1 MELIVDAN
9 ILLAAFLKEA
19 VTRELLLDERLHLFA
34 PEHLLSET
42 ARHLKKDAR
51 LRRRIGISEEMLRGL
66 FEVLTS
72 RIQTVPAASYQ
83 SHMLKATALAAHK
96 EDAPYLALAL
106 ARNMV
111 LWSNDRGFKQQFSS
125 GVKS

>member
-42 ARHLKKDAR
+42 AR
-51 LRRRIGISEEMLRGL
+51 
-66 FEVLTS
+66 
-72 RIQTVPAASYQ
+72 PASYQ

-106 ARNMV
+106 ARNMA
-111 LWSNDRGFKQQFSS
+111 LWSNDRGFKQQSIVTVYS
-125 GVKS
+125 TAELILSLGT